1 MKNYYISEGVKA
13 LFSIYFK
20 DQTEENFIK
29 ALNEFAKESQIN
41 SQEIKDKSFREF
53 KEAISK
59 LPTIDLL
66 NTRFDKL
73 EYSIGAKLDKLEYS
87 IGAKLDKLEYSI
99 GAKLDKLEYSIG
111 AKLDK
116 LEYSIG
122 AKLDK
127 LEYSIG
133 AKLDKLEYSIGA
145 KLDKPEYSIGAKLDK
160 PEDSVC
166 AKLYKLENKLD
177 SFKREVR
184 TYVIILAALMFI
196 LQPTIFD
203 LILSIF
209 KSFLRQ

>member
-73 EYSIGAKLDKLEYS
+73 ENSVDKLEYSVGAKLDKLEDSVDKLEYS
-87 IGAKLDKLEYSI
+87 IGAKLDKLE
-99 GAKLDKLEYSIG
+99 
-111 AKLDK
+111 
-116 LEYSIG
+116 
-122 AKLDK
+122 
-127 LEYSIG
+127 
-133 AKLDKLEYSIGA
+133 
-145 KLDKPEYSIGAKLDK
+145 
-160 PEDSVC
+160 DSVC
-166 AKLYKLENKLD
+166 AKLNKLENKLD

>member
-1 MKNYYISEGVKA
+1 
-13 LFSIYFK
+13 SIYFK

-66 NTRFDKL
+66 NARFDKL
-73 EYSIGAKLDKLEYS
+73 EYSVGAKLDKLEYS

-99 GAKLDKLEYSIG
+99 GAKLD
-111 AKLDK
+111 
-116 LEYSIG
+116 
-122 AKLDK
+122 
-127 LEYSIG
+127 
-133 AKLDKLEYSIGA
+133 
-145 KLDKPEYSIGAKLDK
+145 
-160 PEDSVC
+160 
-166 AKLYKLENKLD
+166 KLENKLD

>member
-73 EYSIGAKLDKLEYS
+73 ED
-87 IGAKLDKLEYSI
+87 
-99 GAKLDKLEYSIG
+99 
-111 AKLDK
+111 
-116 LEYSIG
+116 
-122 AKLDK
+122 
-127 LEYSIG
+127 SIG

-145 KLDKPEYSIGAKLDK
+145 KLDKPEDSVCAKLDKLEYSIGAKLDK
-160 PEDSVC
+160 LEDSVC
-166 AKLYKLENKLD
+166 AKLDKLENKLD

>member
-1 MKNYYISEGVKA
+1 
-13 LFSIYFK
+13 
-20 DQTEENFIK
+20 
-29 ALNEFAKESQIN
+29 N

-73 EYSIGAKLDKLEYS
+73 EYSIGT
-87 IGAKLDKLEYSI
+87 
-99 GAKLDKLEYSIG
+99 
-111 AKLDK
+111 
-116 LEYSIG
+116 
-122 AKLDK
+122 
-127 LEYSIG
+127 
-133 AKLDKLEYSIGA
+133 
-145 KLDKPEYSIGAKLDK
+145 KLDK

-166 AKLYKLENKLD
+166 AKLDKLENKLD

>member
-73 EYSIGAKLDKLEYS
+73 EYSVCAKLDKLEDS
-87 IGAKLDKLEYSI
+87 VCAKLDKLEDSVC
-99 GAKLDKLEYSIG
+99 AKLDKLEDSVC
-111 AKLDK
+111 
-116 LEYSIG
+116 
-122 AKLDK
+122 
-127 LEYSIG
+127 
-133 AKLDKLEYSIGA
+133 
-145 KLDKPEYSIGAKLDK
+145 AKLDK

-166 AKLYKLENKLD
+166 AKLDKLENKLD

>member
-1 MKNYYISEGVKA
+1 A
-13 LFSIYFK
+13 LFSVYFK

-66 NTRFDKL
+66 NTRFDKP
-73 EYSIGAKLDKLEYS
+73 EDSVCAKLDKLEYS

-111 AKLDK
+111 AKLD
-116 LEYSIG
+116 
-122 AKLDK
+122 
-127 LEYSIG
+127 
-133 AKLDKLEYSIGA
+133 
-145 KLDKPEYSIGAKLDK
+145 
-160 PEDSVC
+160 
-166 AKLYKLENKLD
+166 KLENKLD

>member
-1 MKNYYISEGVKA
+1 
-13 LFSIYFK
+13 FK

-73 EYSIGAKLDKLEYS
+73 EYSVCAKLDKLEYS
-87 IGAKLDKLEYSI
+87 
-99 GAKLDKLEYSIG
+99 
-111 AKLDK
+111 
-116 LEYSIG
+116 
-122 AKLDK
+122 
-127 LEYSIG
+127 
-133 AKLDKLEYSIGA
+133 
-145 KLDKPEYSIGAKLDK
+145 
-160 PEDSVC
+160 VC
-166 AKLYKLENKLD
+166 AKLDKLENKLD

>member
-1 MKNYYISEGVKA
+1 
-13 LFSIYFK
+13 
-20 DQTEENFIK
+20 
-29 ALNEFAKESQIN
+29 
-41 SQEIKDKSFREF
+41 FREF

-73 EYSIGAKLDKLEYS
+73 EYSVCAKLDKL
-87 IGAKLDKLEYSI
+87 
-99 GAKLDKLEYSIG
+99 
-111 AKLDK
+111 
-116 LEYSIG
+116 
-122 AKLDK
+122 
-127 LEYSIG
+127 
-133 AKLDKLEYSIGA
+133 
-145 KLDKPEYSIGAKLDK
+145 
-160 PEDSVC
+160 EDSVC
-166 AKLYKLENKLD
+166 AKLDKLENKLD

>member
-1 MKNYYISEGVKA
+1 
-13 LFSIYFK
+13 
-20 DQTEENFIK
+20 NFIK

-73 EYSIGAKLDKLEYS
+73 EYSVCAKLDKLEYS
-87 IGAKLDKLEYSI
+87 VC
-99 GAKLDKLEYSIG
+99 
-111 AKLDK
+111 
-116 LEYSIG
+116 
-122 AKLDK
+122 
-127 LEYSIG
+127 
-133 AKLDKLEYSIGA
+133 
-145 KLDKPEYSIGAKLDK
+145 AKLDK

-166 AKLYKLENKLD
+166 AKLDKPEDSVCAKLDKPEDSVCAKLDKLENKLD

>member
-29 ALNEFAKESQIN
+29 ALNEFTKESQIN

-73 EYSIGAKLDKLEYS
+73 EDSVDKLENSIGAKLD
-87 IGAKLDKLEYSI
+87 
-99 GAKLDKLEYSIG
+99 
-111 AKLDK
+111 
-116 LEYSIG
+116 
-122 AKLDK
+122 
-127 LEYSIG
+127 
-133 AKLDKLEYSIGA
+133 
-145 KLDKPEYSIGAKLDK
+145 
-160 PEDSVC
+160 
-166 AKLYKLENKLD
+166 KLENKLD

>member
-73 EYSIGAKLDKLEYS
+73 ENSVDKLEYSVGAKLDKLEYS
-87 IGAKLDKLEYSI
+87 VGAKLDKLE
-99 GAKLDKLEYSIG
+99 
-111 AKLDK
+111 
-116 LEYSIG
+116 
-122 AKLDK
+122 
-127 LEYSIG
+127 
-133 AKLDKLEYSIGA
+133 
-145 KLDKPEYSIGAKLDK
+145 
-160 PEDSVC
+160 DSVC
-166 AKLYKLENKLD
+166 AKLNKLENKLD

-184 TYVIILAALMFI
+184 TYVIILATLMFI

>member
-1 MKNYYISEGVKA
+1 
-13 LFSIYFK
+13 
-20 DQTEENFIK
+20 QTEENFIK

-73 EYSIGAKLDKLEYS
+73 EYSVCAKLDKLEYS
-87 IGAKLDKLEYSI
+87 VC
-99 GAKLDKLEYSIG
+99 
-111 AKLDK
+111 
-116 LEYSIG
+116 
-122 AKLDK
+122 
-127 LEYSIG
+127 
-133 AKLDKLEYSIGA
+133 
-145 KLDKPEYSIGAKLDK
+145 AKLDK

-166 AKLYKLENKLD
+166 AKLDKPEDSVCAKLDKLENKLD

>member
-1 MKNYYISEGVKA
+1 YYISEGVKA

-29 ALNEFAKESQIN
+29 ALNEFTKESQIN

-73 EYSIGAKLDKLEYS
+73 EYSIGT
-87 IGAKLDKLEYSI
+87 
-99 GAKLDKLEYSIG
+99 
-111 AKLDK
+111 
-116 LEYSIG
+116 
-122 AKLDK
+122 
-127 LEYSIG
+127 
-133 AKLDKLEYSIGA
+133 
-145 KLDKPEYSIGAKLDK
+145 KLDK

-166 AKLYKLENKLD
+166 AKLDKLENKLD

>member
-1 MKNYYISEGVKA
+1 
-13 LFSIYFK
+13 
-20 DQTEENFIK
+20 ENFIK

-73 EYSIGAKLDKLEYS
+73 EYSVCAKLDKL
-87 IGAKLDKLEYSI
+87 
-99 GAKLDKLEYSIG
+99 
-111 AKLDK
+111 
-116 LEYSIG
+116 
-122 AKLDK
+122 
-127 LEYSIG
+127 
-133 AKLDKLEYSIGA
+133 
-145 KLDKPEYSIGAKLDK
+145 
-160 PEDSVC
+160 EDSVC
-166 AKLYKLENKLD
+166 AKLDKLENKLD

>member
-1 MKNYYISEGVKA
+1 YYISEGVKA

-73 EYSIGAKLDKLEYS
+73 EYSVC
-87 IGAKLDKLEYSI
+87 
-99 GAKLDKLEYSIG
+99 
-111 AKLDK
+111 
-116 LEYSIG
+116 
-122 AKLDK
+122 
-127 LEYSIG
+127 
-133 AKLDKLEYSIGA
+133 
-145 KLDKPEYSIGAKLDK
+145 AKLDK

-166 AKLYKLENKLD
+166 AKLDKLENKLD

>member
-1 MKNYYISEGVKA
+1 YYISEGVKA
-13 LFSIYFK
+13 LFSVYFK

-66 NTRFDKL
+66 NTRFDKP
-73 EYSIGAKLDKLEYS
+73 EDSVCAKLDKLEYS
-87 IGAKLDKLEYSI
+87 IGAKLD
-99 GAKLDKLEYSIG
+99 
-111 AKLDK
+111 
-116 LEYSIG
+116 
-122 AKLDK
+122 
-127 LEYSIG
+127 
-133 AKLDKLEYSIGA
+133 
-145 KLDKPEYSIGAKLDK
+145 
-160 PEDSVC
+160 
-166 AKLYKLENKLD
+166 KLENKLD

>member
-13 LFSIYFK
+13 LFSAYFK

-66 NTRFDKL
+66 NTRFDKP
-73 EYSIGAKLDKLEYS
+73 EDSVCAKLDKLEYS
-87 IGAKLDKLEYSI
+87 IGAKLD
-99 GAKLDKLEYSIG
+99 
-111 AKLDK
+111 
-116 LEYSIG
+116 
-122 AKLDK
+122 
-127 LEYSIG
+127 
-133 AKLDKLEYSIGA
+133 
-145 KLDKPEYSIGAKLDK
+145 
-160 PEDSVC
+160 
-166 AKLYKLENKLD
+166 KLENKLD

>member
-73 EYSIGAKLDKLEYS
+73 EYSVCAKLDKLEYS
-87 IGAKLDKLEYSI
+87 VCAKLDKLEDSVC
-99 GAKLDKLEYSIG
+99 
-111 AKLDK
+111 
-116 LEYSIG
+116 
-122 AKLDK
+122 
-127 LEYSIG
+127 
-133 AKLDKLEYSIGA
+133 
-145 KLDKPEYSIGAKLDK
+145 AKLDK

-166 AKLYKLENKLD
+166 AKLDKPEDSVCAKLDKLENKLD

>member
-1 MKNYYISEGVKA
+1 SV
-13 LFSIYFK
+13 YFK

-66 NTRFDKL
+66 NTRFDKP
-73 EYSIGAKLDKLEYS
+73 EDSVCAKLDKLEYS
-87 IGAKLDKLEYSI
+87 IGAKLD
-99 GAKLDKLEYSIG
+99 
-111 AKLDK
+111 
-116 LEYSIG
+116 
-122 AKLDK
+122 
-127 LEYSIG
+127 
-133 AKLDKLEYSIGA
+133 
-145 KLDKPEYSIGAKLDK
+145 
-160 PEDSVC
+160 
-166 AKLYKLENKLD
+166 KLENKLD

>member
-1 MKNYYISEGVKA
+1 
-13 LFSIYFK
+13 YFK

-73 EYSIGAKLDKLEYS
+73 EYSIGAKLDK
-87 IGAKLDKLEYSI
+87 
-99 GAKLDKLEYSIG
+99 
-111 AKLDK
+111 
-116 LEYSIG
+116 
-122 AKLDK
+122 
-127 LEYSIG
+127 
-133 AKLDKLEYSIGA
+133 
-145 KLDKPEYSIGAKLDK
+145 

-166 AKLYKLENKLD
+166 AKLDKLENKLD

>member
-1 MKNYYISEGVKA
+1 
-13 LFSIYFK
+13 YFK

-73 EYSIGAKLDKLEYS
+73 EYSVCAKLDKLEYS
-87 IGAKLDKLEYSI
+87 VCAKLDKPEYSVCAKLDKLEYSVC
-99 GAKLDKLEYSIG
+99 
-111 AKLDK
+111 
-116 LEYSIG
+116 
-122 AKLDK
+122 
-127 LEYSIG
+127 
-133 AKLDKLEYSIGA
+133 
-145 KLDKPEYSIGAKLDK
+145 AKLDK

-166 AKLYKLENKLD
+166 AKLDKLENKLD

>member
-1 MKNYYISEGVKA
+1 NYYISEGVKA

-73 EYSIGAKLDKLEYS
+73 EYSVCAKLDKLEYS
-87 IGAKLDKLEYSI
+87 VC
-99 GAKLDKLEYSIG
+99 
-111 AKLDK
+111 
-116 LEYSIG
+116 
-122 AKLDK
+122 
-127 LEYSIG
+127 
-133 AKLDKLEYSIGA
+133 
-145 KLDKPEYSIGAKLDK
+145 AKLDK

-166 AKLYKLENKLD
+166 AKLDKLENKLD

>member
-1 MKNYYISEGVKA
+1 MQGNIVRNYYISEGVKA
-13 LFSIYFK
+13 LFSVYFK

-73 EYSIGAKLDKLEYS
+73 EYSVGAKLD
-87 IGAKLDKLEYSI
+87 
-99 GAKLDKLEYSIG
+99 
-111 AKLDK
+111 
-116 LEYSIG
+116 
-122 AKLDK
+122 
-127 LEYSIG
+127 
-133 AKLDKLEYSIGA
+133 
-145 KLDKPEYSIGAKLDK
+145 
-160 PEDSVC
+160 
-166 AKLYKLENKLD
+166 KLENKLD

>member
-13 LFSIYFK
+13 LFSVYFK

-73 EYSIGAKLDKLEYS
+73 EYSVGAKLD
-87 IGAKLDKLEYSI
+87 
-99 GAKLDKLEYSIG
+99 
-111 AKLDK
+111 
-116 LEYSIG
+116 
-122 AKLDK
+122 
-127 LEYSIG
+127 
-133 AKLDKLEYSIGA
+133 
-145 KLDKPEYSIGAKLDK
+145 
-160 PEDSVC
+160 
-166 AKLYKLENKLD
+166 KLENKLD

>member
-73 EYSIGAKLDKLEYS
+73 EYSISAKLDKLEN
-87 IGAKLDKLEYSI
+87 
-99 GAKLDKLEYSIG
+99 
-111 AKLDK
+111 
-116 LEYSIG
+116 
-122 AKLDK
+122 
-127 LEYSIG
+127 
-133 AKLDKLEYSIGA
+133 
-145 KLDKPEYSIGAKLDK
+145 
-160 PEDSVC
+160 SVD
-166 AKLYKLENKLD
+166 KLENKLD

>member
-1 MKNYYISEGVKA
+1 
-13 LFSIYFK
+13 

-73 EYSIGAKLDKLEYS
+73 EYSVCAKLDKLEYS
-87 IGAKLDKLEYSI
+87 VC
-99 GAKLDKLEYSIG
+99 
-111 AKLDK
+111 
-116 LEYSIG
+116 
-122 AKLDK
+122 
-127 LEYSIG
+127 
-133 AKLDKLEYSIGA
+133 
-145 KLDKPEYSIGAKLDK
+145 AKLDK

-166 AKLYKLENKLD
+166 AKLDKPEDSVCAKLDKLENKLD

>member
-1 MKNYYISEGVKA
+1 GVKA

-73 EYSIGAKLDKLEYS
+73 EYSVCAKLDKLEDS
-87 IGAKLDKLEYSI
+87 VC
-99 GAKLDKLEYSIG
+99 
-111 AKLDK
+111 
-116 LEYSIG
+116 
-122 AKLDK
+122 
-127 LEYSIG
+127 
-133 AKLDKLEYSIGA
+133 
-145 KLDKPEYSIGAKLDK
+145 AKLDK

-166 AKLYKLENKLD
+166 AKLDKLENKLD

>member
-1 MKNYYISEGVKA
+1 
-13 LFSIYFK
+13 IYFK

-73 EYSIGAKLDKLEYS
+73 EYSVCAKLDKLEYS
-87 IGAKLDKLEYSI
+87 VC
-99 GAKLDKLEYSIG
+99 
-111 AKLDK
+111 
-116 LEYSIG
+116 
-122 AKLDK
+122 
-127 LEYSIG
+127 
-133 AKLDKLEYSIGA
+133 
-145 KLDKPEYSIGAKLDK
+145 AKLDK

-166 AKLYKLENKLD
+166 AKLDKPEDSVCAKLDKPEDSVCAKLDKLENKLD